1 MELIQRVNEIKQIF
15 LNSDDSERMF
25 TPILERI
32 SRIKSDRLG
41 FHESIFMTDNS
52 ICKFVVKYD
61 SYIQKNA
68 ISSCFS

>member
-32 SRIKSDRLG
+32 SRIKSDRLD
-41 FHESIFMTDNS
+41 FHLNLSL
-52 ICKFVVKYD
+52 
-61 SYIQKNA
+61 
-68 ISSCFS
+68 